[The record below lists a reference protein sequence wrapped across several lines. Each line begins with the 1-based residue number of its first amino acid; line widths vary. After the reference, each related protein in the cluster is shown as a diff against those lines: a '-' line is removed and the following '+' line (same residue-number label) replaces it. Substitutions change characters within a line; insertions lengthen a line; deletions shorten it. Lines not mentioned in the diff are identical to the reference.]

1 MSAKKRII
9 SVILSFAMVIGMC
22 ATTFAAGSIPNIA
35 GVTQEDYMEKA
46 RDTIKDYIRVSN
58 IDTSDLSISQ
68 PIQIHGGNDDKIGRA
83 HV

>member
-22 ATTFAAGSIPNIA
+22 ATTFAAVSIPNIA

-46 RDTIKDYIRVSN
+46 REIPLKTI
-58 IDTSDLSISQ
+58 LE
-68 PIQIHGGNDDKIGRA
+68 
-83 HV
+83 